1 MKKYVIAVVAT
12 IATLFLLAQ
21 TGLLA
26 PFGIKQLSFTRENG
40 DKDAVRFD
48 FFPLSKGNENYIREV
63 RKVGDE
69 EVTTIYKATFKDQDD
84 DDDDVKTAGGIML
97 AWAEAIANAK

>member
-26 PFGIKQLSFTRENG
+26 PFGIKQLSFTRE
-40 DKDAVRFD
+40 KKTVSRRAA
-48 FFPLSKGNENYIREV
+48 LSLSVEN
-63 RKVGDE
+63 
-69 EVTTIYKATFKDQDD
+69 
-84 DDDDVKTAGGIML
+84 L
-97 AWAEAIANAK
+97 ALLGLHFCCF